1 VVEVVSSDGES
12 VAITAE
18 DEHVKIR
25 AGKRNSGSEW
35 ERSTVNE
42 MNTVGIH
49 KIGET
54 RRASYSSDADNFLV
68 RNTEF
73 LDDIEKKRQA
83 PRNRRKPGTT
93 WVYLLLI
100 ASL

>member
-73 LDDIEKKRQA
+73 LDDIEKRGKHREIAASRA
-83 PRNRRKPGTT
+83 PRGF
-93 WVYLLLI
+93 I
-100 ASL
+100 CF